1 MSSNGAERDVYV
13 IGLGLHPFGRFPD
26 LSTRDMS
33 RAAIRAALSDGGV
46 PFRDVE
52 AAYYSHVYLEGTTPG
67 QAVLRHFGLTG
78 IPIMNVEN
86 ACASGSSGIWQAAT
100 MVGRGVY
107 NVVLA
112 FGAEKVP
119 RGPVSVTPEDSPDR
133 FLGTDHMMAEYALRM
148 RRYMHEFDAP
158 VEAIARVA
166 VKAHENGALN
176 PNAQFQKV
184 FSLEDVLGSRVI
196 ADPLTLYQCCPTS
209 EGAAAAVIVSGAV
222 LDRYERAS
230 NAVRLRA
237 ASLRTTP
244 HRRVHSDGDSTAGLA
259 QERDPEGTE
268 LAARD
273 VYEQSGLGPE
283 DVDVVQVHDAATIG
297 ELEHLEFLGL
307 FEPGGAWVATQEGR
321 TSLRGDIPVNTD
333 GGLQAMGHP
342 FGASGIRMV
351 HELATQIRGKA
362 GDRQV
367 DRARVGIAQC
377 TGSGGVN
384 TVLIVSER

>member
-1 MSSNGAERDVYV
+1 MTTGNGAGRDVYV
-13 IGLGLHPFGRFPD
+13 AGLGIHPFGRFPEQ
-26 LSTRDMS
+26 STGDMS
-33 RAAIRAALSDGGV
+33 RVAIKAALADGGV
-46 PFRDVE
+46 PFKDVQ
-52 AAYYSHVYLEGTTPG
+52 AAYYSHVYPEGTTPG
-67 QAVLRHFGLTG
+67 QAVLRDFGLTG

-100 MVGRGVY
+100 MVARGVY
-107 NVVLA
+107 DVVLA

-119 RGPVSVTPEDSPDR
+119 RGPVSVTPEDSPER

-158 VEAIARVA
+158 VEAIAQVA
-166 VKAHENGALN
+166 VKAHDNGTLN

-184 FSLEDVLGSRVI
+184 FSLEDVLASRMI
-196 ADPLTLYQCCPTS
+196 AEPLTLYQCCPTS
-209 EGAAAAVIVSGAV
+209 EGAAAAVIVSADA
-222 LDRYERAS
+222 LARYEGNSR
-230 NAVRLRA
+230 AVRLRG

-244 HRRVHSDGDSTAGLA
+244 HRRVDGE
-259 QERDPEGTE
+259 ERDPEGTA

-283 DVDVVQVHDAATIG
+283 DVDLVQVHDAATIG

-307 FEPGGAWVATQEGR
+307 FEPGEAWVATKEGR
-321 TSLRGDIPVNTD
+321 TSLRGDLPVNTD

-351 HELATQIRGKA
+351 HELATQIRGEA
-362 GDRQV
+362 GDRQIE
-367 DRARVGIAQC
+367 RARVGIAQC

-384 TVLIVSER
+384 TVLMVSEQ